1 MSLFQMIDLE
11 KELEESC
18 KAYGITEKEMS
29 SWFRGAIR
37 KMWADSPMKRSYEA
51 STVEMVKNTNPRS
64 MKRYPFTKRFT
75 CSSCNTPYGAVDS
88 ELDHKQGENP
98 MKSLSD
104 AESFLRSILLAKPDD
119 LQWMCKDRSRTKNK
133 KKYVYANGCHGKKSL
148 IDKNEGMTWEEACAG
163 KEFTRIKKYDD
174 IGIALQERGV
184 LELPRFKKDQEKLLL
199 VLLTEEYE
207 NE

>member
-1 MSLFQMIDLE
+1 MIDLE
-11 KELEESC
+11 AELKQMAE
-18 KAYGITEKEMS
+18 AYGLTEKEVS
-29 SWFRGAIR
+29 TWFRGAVR
-37 KMWADSPMKRSYEA
+37 KMWADSPFKRSYEA
-51 STVEMVKNTNPRS
+51 STVEMVKNTNLRS

-75 CSSCNTPYGAVDS
+75 CSYCNTPYGAVDS

-98 MKSLSD
+98 MKSLGD

-148 IDKNEGMTWEEACAG
+148 IDKNEGMTWEEACAR

-184 LELPRFKKDQEKLLL
+184 VDLPKFKKDQEKLLL
-199 VLLTEEYE
+199 ELLTKEYK
-207 NE
+207 